1 MRQSRALLGILF
13 LISSAVG
20 SCTSERTRQSFDPD
34 LALLEI
40 AKGVCAAPRTTL
52 KHYLADRRR
61 PTTWVHDSTRV
72 ARDTLQSRLDSTL
85 AQYVRTGLLLDD
97 SLLVEMLATENLPAK
112 YGLVSTQRLA
122 PDAPFSTVGWIDLF
136 FGPVHQDSS
145 TQWGRHHSGE
155 TLFFHLR
162 MFLVSKSPGWV
173 VDVALYDGSWLSARR
188 AQLRPLIRSIEQG
201 RGCEAI
207 RAVAVHG
214 S

>member
-20 SCTSERTRQSFDPD
+20 SCTRERTRQSFDPD

-52 KHYLADRRR
+52 KQYLADRRR
-61 PTTWVHDSTRV
+61 PTTWAHDSTRV

-136 FGPVHQDSS
+136 FGPVHPDSS
-145 TQWGRHHSGE
+145 TQWGRHHPGE
-155 TLFFHLR
+155 KLFFNLR
-162 MFLVSKSPGWV
+162 MFLVSEASGWAV
-173 VDVALYDGSWLSARR
+173 EVPHYKGSWLSARNATAR
-188 AQLRPLIRSIEQG
+188 DLIRSIDRG

-207 RAVAVHG
+207 QTVAVHG
-214 S
+214 T